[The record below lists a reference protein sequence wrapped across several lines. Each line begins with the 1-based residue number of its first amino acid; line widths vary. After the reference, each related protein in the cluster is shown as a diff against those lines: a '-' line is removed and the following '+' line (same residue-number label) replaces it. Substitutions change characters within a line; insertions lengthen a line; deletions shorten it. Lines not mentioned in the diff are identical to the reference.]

1 MKETVEYK
9 SAQTIEVKVG
19 PHNRDQYLKNLMELE
34 GLEDT
39 HEDPK
44 AAFWPIGPS
53 RELVEEPVTRTPPRL
68 EPIVPDSGNR
78 LKAQSFTWL

>member
-9 SAQTIEVKVG
+9 SAQTIEVKVD

-53 RELVEEPVTRTPPRL
+53 CVKTYSKNSQFRSVTVLFPVKSAPQRSNS
-68 EPIVPDSGNR
+68 PII
-78 LKAQSFTWL
+78 A